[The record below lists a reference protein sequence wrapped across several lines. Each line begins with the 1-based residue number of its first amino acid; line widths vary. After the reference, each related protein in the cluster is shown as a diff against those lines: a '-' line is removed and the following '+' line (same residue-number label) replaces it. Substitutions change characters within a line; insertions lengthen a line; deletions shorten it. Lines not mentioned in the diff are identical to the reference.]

1 MKEKGSAMETI
12 RNYLEN
18 MFRSLPNTA
27 EVRRAKDELGQMM
40 EDKYTELIEEGMTE
54 NAAIGTVISEFGNLD
69 ELSETLGISQFLPV
83 KVQETQSSQSSAEG
97 EGYTAGAGHA
107 DAAAGQ
113 NAPGRGQN
121 DTGAGWNTAGAG
133 WNAAGEGWS
142 TPRKGRGRTR
152 RMAGNA
158 SSGSFDGQ
166 GRILLQEEVKDF
178 IHDDRRAVMI
188 RALGIFCCII
198 SVCGPIFADGVNS
211 VLRMNILD
219 GIGVAL
225 MFVLVAAGVF
235 LIVYAGSTMKKWNYI
250 RKEHCGI
257 DYETAVYLE
266 EMINAEGPRLG
277 MLRWIG
283 IILCILSVVPVTV
296 LSSVGFLGDFFDNL
310 GASIMFIMVGIGV
323 MLIVFASNYH
333 SAARMLLK
341 SNDKNTMGG
350 QYTKMQREEAKYG
363 TRNGILSVFWP
374 TVTCIYLSISFLT
387 FAWHRTWFIWVIAP
401 IIYKVLK
408 MNRRAANEEE

>member
-69 ELSETLGISQFLPV
+69 ELSETLGISKFLPV
-83 KVQETQSSQSSAEG
+83 KAQSSSSSQ
-97 EGYTAGAGHA
+97 YTAEENGR
-107 DAAAGQ
+107 AARANQ
-113 NAPGRGQN
+113 NASGTGRN
-121 DTGAGWNTAGAG
+121 
-133 WNAAGEGWS
+133 S
-142 TPRKGRGRTR
+142 
-152 RMAGNA
+152 AGNA
-158 SSGSFDGQ
+158 FSH
-166 GRILLQEEVKDF
+166 GRILLQEEVKAF
-178 IHDDRRAVMI
+178 IHDDRRAAVI

-198 SVCGPIFADGVNS
+198 CVCGPIFADGVNS
-211 VLRMNILD
+211 VLRTNILD

-225 MFVLVAAGVF
+225 MFIMVAAGVF
-235 LIVYAGSTMKKWNYI
+235 LIVYAGSTMKKWSYI

-266 EMINAEGPRLG
+266 EMINTEGPKLG

-323 MLIVFASNYH
+323 MLIVFASSYH

-341 SNDKNTMGG
+341 SNDGNTMGG
-350 QYTKMQREEAKYG
+350 QYTKMQREEVKHG
-363 TRNGILSVFWP
+363 TRNGILSVYWP
-374 TVTCIYLSISFLT
+374 TVTCIYLSVSFLT

-408 MNRRAANEEE
+408 MNRSAANEEE